1 MKKSLSSQEAH
12 HIQSLF
18 HLGNSRYRCNYCL
31 LEGDGK
37 DALGSSK
44 REVVYVNSLCS
55 VLIAEDVKCYDFISF
70 LIYKLMV
77 IAVKCLSGMFEIW
90 IRYTES
96 TESTCHVLSKH

>member
-1 MKKSLSSQEAH
+1 MKKSLSSPEAR

-44 REVVYVNSLCS
+44 REVVYVNSLYS
-55 VLIAEDVKCYDFISF
+55 VLITKDIKCYDFISF
-70 LIYKLMV
+70 FIYKLMV
-77 IAVKCLSGMFEIW
+77 IAVNCLSGMFEI
-90 IRYTES
+90 
-96 TESTCHVLSKH
+96 